1 MKAYTPAP
9 RNGEPFAQKETVAY
23 AELLKLA
30 HEEGLKSITTEL
42 LLQPSEENGRHCIVK
57 ATVESDRG
65 HYEGLGDADPG
76 NVESFLL
83 PHLIR
88 VAETRAKARALRD
101 AVNVGVVSLE
111 ELDGVGPN
119 RTTSPGSGADP
130 PPNQPSKPAA
140 PPARPRTSTPPR
152 PTKAGN
158 GSPPP
163 NQPPKPAPPPARPR
177 TSTPPRPTKAG
188 NGSPEPMT
196 EGQRRYLFRLM
207 SGQGYQREAAENRL
221 KEIFEVSALSEI
233 TKTAAIKM
241 IDELLQISAPGNG
254 EIGR

>member
-119 RTTSPGSGADP
+119 RTPSPGPGADP
-130 PPNQPSKPAA
+130 PPSQPPRPAA
-140 PPARPRTSTPPR
+140 PQARPRTSTPPR

-158 GSPPP
+158 GV
-163 NQPPKPAPPPARPR
+163 
-177 TSTPPRPTKAG
+177 
-188 NGSPEPMT
+188 EPMT
-196 EGQRRYLFRLM
+196 EGQRRYLFRIM
-207 SGQGYQREAAENRL
+207 AGQGYQREAAENRL

-233 TKTAAIKM
+233 TKSAAIKM

-254 EIGR
+254 GGNGPASRPLH